1 MKHLLKVFRGY
12 ALCPFGLD
20 FNKVHVGENKK
31 GKVCCKYRPTFYYKK
46 NKLILQKIL
55 QKYDS
60 EITILLSCKYCVR
73 LSESTMADSGR
84 HFLFKDIVI
93 LYKVLSSNLN

>member
-1 MKHLLKVFRGY
+1 MVRN
-12 ALCPFGLD
+12 D

-73 LSESTMADSGR
+73 LSERGR
-84 HFLFKDIVI
+84 KRIAKKTYERKNGDRSCAEII
-93 LYKVLSSNLN
+93 